1 MWKTGITKIEPNHI
15 VIKGYTV
22 EELMGRVPFSHTIF
36 LLLKGRLPDEA
47 EGKMID
53 AILTSSV
60 DHGVTPPT
68 ALASRIIASAG
79 VPLPTAVA
87 GGLLA
92 VGDVHGGAIEQC
104 AQILQEW
111 AKKGEPLRG
120 EGRGEPQEV
129 AKKLLSELKSQGKRM
144 PGIGHRIHTKDPRA
158 KRLFEL
164 AEELKIKD
172 CHIELLLAIEK
183 EINEGKKKSLPINV
197 DGAIG
202 AVISDLGFDFRIG
215 KAFFLL
221 SRAAGLVAQVYEEM
235 TRERPM
241 RRICEAKAEYDGPWE
256 RKL

>member
-22 EELMGRVPFSHTIF
+22 EDLMGRVPFSHTIF
-36 LLLKGRLPDEA
+36 LLLKGKLPNEA

-60 DHGVTPPT
+60 DHGTTPPT

-111 AKKGEPLRG
+111 AKKGK
-120 EGRGEPQEV
+120 PQEV
-129 AKKLLSELKSQGKRM
+129 APKLLSELKAQGKRM

-172 CHIELLLAIEK
+172 CHTELLLAIEK
-183 EINEGKKKSLPINV
+183 EINEGKKKPLPINV

-202 AVISDLGFDFRIG
+202 AVISDLGFDYRIG

-241 RRICEAKAEYDGPWE
+241 RRICETKTEYDGPWE

>member
-15 VIKGYTV
+15 VVKGYAV
-22 EELMGRVPFSHTIF
+22 EDLMGRVPFSHTIF
-36 LLLKGRLPDEA
+36 LLLKGKLPSEA

-60 DHGVTPPT
+60 DHGTTPPT

-111 AKKGEPLRG
+111 AKKGKS
-120 EGRGEPQEV
+120 QEI
-129 AKKLLSELKSQGKRM
+129 APKLLFELKAQGKRM
-144 PGIGHRIHTKDPRA
+144 PGIGHRIHTKDPRT

-164 AEELKIKD
+164 AEEFKIKG
-172 CHIELLLAIEK
+172 CHIDLLLAIEK
-183 EINEGKKKSLPINV
+183 EINKNKQKLLPINV

-202 AVISDLGFDFRIG
+202 AVISDLGFDFRVG

-241 RRICEAKAEYDGPWE
+241 RRICETKVEYDGPWE
-256 RKL
+256 KKL

>member
-15 VIKGYTV
+15 VIRGYAV
-22 EELMGRVPFSHTIF
+22 EDLMGRVPFSHTIF
-36 LLLKGRLPDEA
+36 LLLKGRLPNES

-60 DHGVTPPT
+60 DHGATPPT

-111 AKKGEPLRG
+111 AKKGEP
-120 EGRGEPQEV
+120 QEV
-129 AKKLLSELKSQGKRM
+129 APKLLSELKAQGKRM

-164 AEELKIKD
+164 AEEFKIKD
-172 CHIELLLAIEK
+172 CHTKLLLAIEK
-183 EINEGKKKSLPINV
+183 EINKGKKKPLPINV

-241 RRICEAKAEYDGPWE
+241 RRICETKTEYDGPWE
-256 RKL
+256 REL